1 MLRSEIKG
9 LTHYDS
15 FRCYNGY
22 NLYTPLHDKRTL
34 LIDMQGRLVHF
45 WDTGYLPGCHGY
57 LLPNGNLIYAGKMD
71 TTFAT
76 FFGGSGGYIF
86 EFDWDGNEVF
96 RYEDPFMNH
105 DFYRKDN
112 GNTLVLRWE
121 VVPEEIASKVK
132 GGVPNT
138 LFEGKLWATSI
149 HEITPDG
156 EIAWE
161 WSGYEHLDPDKDA
174 ICPLCWGAEWDHS
187 NSILAMPNED
197 VMIVSRPQNQ
207 LTLIDHDTG
216 KIKGRWGRGNV
227 ELAHPHNPTLL
238 DNGNILIFDNGLHR
252 PAASA
257 PNSRVIEIDLDK
269 DEIVWEYTDPTPITF
284 YSPLISGAQRL
295 PNGNT
300 VICEGM
306 KGRFFEVTM
315 KGEIVWEYIN
325 PIAVRDTVRGQWG
338 DSNAVFRVHRY
349 APDFSGLKGKD
360 LNPNNHLWWNNL
372 YGPR

>member
-1 MLRSEIKG
+1 
-9 LTHYDS
+9 
-15 FRCYNGY
+15 
-22 NLYTPLHDKRTL
+22 
-34 LIDMQGRLVHF
+34 
-45 WDTGYLPGCHGY
+45 
-57 LLPNGNLIYAGKMD
+57 
-71 TTFAT
+71 
-76 FFGGSGGYIF
+76 
-86 EFDWDGNEVF
+86 
-96 RYEDPFMNH
+96 
-105 DFYRKDN
+105 
-112 GNTLVLRWE
+112 
-121 VVPEEIASKVK
+121 
-132 GGVPNT
+132 
-138 LFEGKLWATSI
+138 
-149 HEITPDG
+149 
-156 EIAWE
+156 
-161 WSGYEHLDPDKDA
+161 
-174 ICPLCWGAEWDHS
+174 
-187 NSILAMPNED
+187 MPNED
-197 VMIVSRPQNQ
+197 VMIVSRSQNQ

-227 ELAHPHNPTLL
+227 ELAHPHNSTLL
-238 DNGNILIFDNGLHR
+238 NNDNILVFDSGLHR

-257 PNSRVIEIDLDK
+257 SNSRVEEIDLDK
-269 DEIVWEYTDPTPITF
+269 DEIVWEYTDPTPINF